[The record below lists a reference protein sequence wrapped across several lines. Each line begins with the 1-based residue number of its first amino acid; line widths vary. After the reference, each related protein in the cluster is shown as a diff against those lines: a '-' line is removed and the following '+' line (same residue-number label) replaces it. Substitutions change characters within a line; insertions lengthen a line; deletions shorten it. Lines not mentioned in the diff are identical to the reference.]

1 LAGENF
7 GFLFF
12 FFCSLTGAPAAA
24 PPAAAAAPAAAK
36 PPPPAA
42 AAAKPTSGSYVD
54 ELKDRLADDDPD
66 ERATKKEISSKTA
79 GTKDGKNLL
88 PIKKQW
94 INYIG
99 YRENYE
105 NNLRIVI
112 DDGDTSKE
120 NKEKAKDLLNTLN
133 EQYKLDA
140 IEDLPIPTTTTN
152 LTINKPRFV
161 TNEAY
166 KKEYIKRGKKLL
178 KKIRESTKLD
188 DEDNKNIEMIEGY
201 FKLFD

>member
-1 LAGENF
+1 MTVRDERWCLSAWW
-7 GFLFF
+7 
-12 FFCSLTGAPAAA
+12 TGWRGQKFPSHRAFTAAA
-24 PPAAAAAPAAAK
+24 
-36 PPPPAA
+36 
-42 AAAKPTSGSYVD
+42 S
-54 ELKDRLADDDPD
+54 L
-66 ERATKKEISSKTA
+66 
-79 GTKDGKNLL
+79 TKDGKNLL

-105 NNLRIVI
+105 KNLRIVI
-112 DDGDTSKE
+112 DDGDSSKE
-120 NKEKAKDLLNTLN
+120 NKKKAKALLNTLN

-140 IEDLPIPTTTTN
+140 IEDLPLPTTTTN

-166 KKEYIKRGKKLL
+166 KKEYIKRGKILL

-188 DEDNKNIEMIEGY
+188 DEDNKIS
-201 FKLFD
+201 K

>member
-1 LAGENF
+1 M
-7 GFLFF
+7 
-12 FFCSLTGAPAAA
+12 
-24 PPAAAAAPAAAK
+24 
-36 PPPPAA
+36 
-42 AAAKPTSGSYVD
+42 
-54 ELKDRLADDDPD
+54 
-66 ERATKKEISSKTA
+66 KTA
-79 GTKDGKNLL
+79 GTKDGKKLL

-178 KKIRESTKLD
+178 KKIRESTKLY
-188 DEDNKNIEMIEGY
+188 DEDNKNIEIIEGY